1 MESADQSVLPS
12 SHVGLHELSRV
23 TLESPYAEVLASVE
37 PTLLGTPTWVA
48 RKRVELR
55 ELIALAQFA
64 PRRMVILGLDA
75 STDIQ
80 ALLALRC
87 AVPCLT
93 PGDADIH
100 VEHEARLVVTYP
112 DAILR
117 GPLPGTGLVQIVE
130 PQRVH
135 HPNVGS
141 GEAFGPLDPGTFAA
155 QPLCLGARI
164 PRGLPLRE
172 ALLMSYAALTLQSV
186 QLDERD
192 AAGVMNV
199 EAARFYQHN
208 PHHIPLSQE
217 TFLGDAS

>member
-1 MESADQSVLPS
+1 MESAYQSVLPS

-23 TLESPYAEVLASVE
+23 TLESPYAEVLASLE

-55 ELIALAQFA
+55 EL
-64 PRRMVILGLDA
+64 
-75 STDIQ
+75 